1 MPYRHWAVGLSDAAM
16 FEQTSAL
23 AAAAARALRRSLRR
37 RQAGLGAAVGS
48 ESPESKASPGA
59 CFLAEVRDSDLSRQG
74 DSLRALRTGP
84 CSRLGLVP
92 APPRAQ
98 ATGLFEARVL
108 VRGHVT
114 SGPGVSCQVGCFVSK
129 KIRVLKGQLDAE

>member
-1 MPYRHWAVGLSDAAM
+1 MASAVPSLAVGLSDAAM

-59 CFLAEVRDSDLSRQG
+59 CFLAEVRDSDLRLSRQG
-74 DSLRALRTGP
+74 DSLPVRA
-84 CSRLGLVP
+84 
-92 APPRAQ
+92 
-98 ATGLFEARVL
+98 
-108 VRGHVT
+108 
-114 SGPGVSCQVGCFVSK
+114 
-129 KIRVLKGQLDAE
+129 

>member
-37 RQAGLGAAVGS
+37 RQARARGGGWVRV
-48 ESPESKASPGA
+48 ESKASPRS
-59 CFLAEVRDSDLSRQG
+59 CFLAEVRDSDLSRQV
-74 DSLRALRTGP
+74 DRALRTGP
-84 CSRLGLVP
+84 RSRLGLVL

-98 ATGLFEARVL
+98 ATGLFEAL
-108 VRGHVT
+108 
-114 SGPGVSCQVGCFVSK
+114 K
-129 KIRVLKGQLDAE
+129 KAARDG